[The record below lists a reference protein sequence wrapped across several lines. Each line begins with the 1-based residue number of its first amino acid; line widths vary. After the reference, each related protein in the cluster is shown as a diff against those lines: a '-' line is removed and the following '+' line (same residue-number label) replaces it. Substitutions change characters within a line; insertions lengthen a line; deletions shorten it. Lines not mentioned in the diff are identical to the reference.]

1 MYRCFISASCIFSL
15 LSSSAGRRC
24 DFESVAPKAVDLGG
38 SGVISY
44 PLLGS
49 FERMEAGP
57 VGTSPCR
64 NARGPVGMEDLVGSL
79 VPGGGL
85 VCSRS
90 PFDRCADP
98 FMPFLKGGVAV
109 DLDF

>member
-49 FERMEAGP
+49 FERIEAGP

-79 VPGGGL
+79 VP
-85 VCSRS
+85 RS

-98 FMPFLKGGVAV
+98 FMPFLKGGV
-109 DLDF
+109 